1 MPDVVMPRLSDSME
15 HGTIVKWLVDDGTVV
30 VQGTPLAEIETDK
43 ATMTYEAEGDG
54 AATILI
60 AEGATVAVGEVI
72 ARLGAGA
79 EGPSGPAHEATV
91 DATDATHARDASP
104 VASARLQDGAE
115 RARRVVASPLA
126 RRLAAEQNVALS
138 DIAGTGANG
147 RIRRADVEGAIAARN
162 ATSDA
167 PVPRP
172 SAIDLTSTAIGEQ
185 QAAANGGKG
194 ETQRVELTR
203 LQVTVARRMA
213 EAKAT
218 VPEFSVTRTINVGP
232 VLAFRRELKTAIEP
246 PPSFNDLIV
255 KACALAL
262 REHPKVNGSYRD
274 GAFDLYSRVNIGVA
288 VASEDA
294 LVVPT
299 VFDADLLSL
308 GAIAKETRRLA
319 KLVRESRI
327 APPDLASGT
336 FTVSNLGMHGIARF
350 QAIINPPQAAI
361 LAVGAASK
369 NDELDLTLSC
379 DHRILYGTDAAGFL
393 ATVGQL
399 LEEPLGLL
407 G

>member
-1 MPDVVMPRLSDSME
+1 
-15 HGTIVKWLVDDGTVV
+15 
-30 VQGTPLAEIETDK
+30 
-43 ATMTYEAEGDG
+43 
-54 AATILI
+54 
-60 AEGATVAVGEVI
+60 
-72 ARLGAGA
+72 
-79 EGPSGPAHEATV
+79 
-91 DATDATHARDASP
+91 
-104 VASARLQDGAE
+104 
-115 RARRVVASPLA
+115 VASPLA